1 MVSCPLPNL
10 RARGHAALSSFLAG
24 TAEESRF
31 HVLNHLINRCPWPNA
46 TGLLLDAFRREI
58 DRVLRRTKHGSS
70 SATELVSS
78 NTTGGGDGGGLSQG
92 EKGRVDLSMGAEK
105 RDWAPSPPLSGRG
118 GAAVEVE
125 AGSTGVC
132 AGEEARRSPFASA
145 LAGDVV
151 CEQLRRA
158 CRGAPPTSLLM
169 DMDSRTGGLTLARY
183 AYALDGTRGEGESEG
198 RLKLREPRRLQENRQ
213 LVQVSPVSVTSLCN
227 KLYSSFAWATCGRCI
242 NETYVCCIPELLNT
256 AIACVEVV
264 MHVYEAARRNGPKV
278 YGYFSRYPVE
288 SRTSYGLSV

>member
-58 DRVLRRTKHGSS
+58 DRVLRRTKNGSS
-70 SATELVSS
+70 WATVLVSS
-78 NTTGGGDGGGLSQG
+78 NTTGGGGLSQG
-92 EKGRVDLSMGAEK
+92 EEGKVDLSVGAEK
-105 RDWAPSPPLSGRG
+105 LDWAPSSPSSGRG
-118 GAAVEVE
+118 GGVVEVE
-125 AGSTGVC
+125 AGSTGVR
-132 AGEEARRSPFASA
+132 AGEETHRSPFASA

-213 LVQVSPVSVTSLCN
+213 LVQVSPLLITSLCN
-227 KLYSSFAWATCGRCI
+227 KLYSSFALATCGRCI
-242 NETYVCCIPELLNT
+242 IETYGCCIPELLNT
-256 AIACVEVV
+256 TIACVEAA
-264 MHVYEAARRNGPKV
+264 MHVYEAAERNGPKV

-288 SRTSYGLSV
+288 SRTSSGLSV